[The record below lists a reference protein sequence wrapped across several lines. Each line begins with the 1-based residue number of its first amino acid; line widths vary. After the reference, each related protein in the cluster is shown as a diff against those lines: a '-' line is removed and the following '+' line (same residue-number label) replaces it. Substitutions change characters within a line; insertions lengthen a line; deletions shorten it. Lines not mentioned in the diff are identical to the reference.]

1 MEGIQGLILGHKLP
15 LLDSWTDSRRKLAQ
29 AYHERLAGLPLTL
42 PQVVHD
48 DHVFHLYVVRSKD
61 RDRLRDY
68 MRRAG
73 IETGLHY
80 PVPLHAQ
87 PALAR
92 FVADAQTFPVA
103 DRYAR
108 ECLSLPLF
116 VGMTEVQVE
125 QVCEAIRQFF
135 GSSS

>member
-1 MEGIQGLILGHKLP
+1 M
-15 LLDSWTDSRRKLAQ
+15 
-29 AYHERLAGLPLTL
+29 
-42 PQVVHD
+42 
-48 DHVFHLYVVRSKD
+48 RSKD

-92 FVADAQTFPVA
+92 FVTDGDSFPVA

-116 VGMTEVQVE
+116 VGMTEAQVDR
-125 QVCEAIRQFF
+125 VCETVKAFYR
-135 GSSS
+135 

>member
-1 MEGIQGLILGHKLP
+1 MEGLQGLILGHKLP
-15 LLDSWTDSRRKLAQ
+15 LLDGWTDSRRKLAQ
-29 AYHERLAGLPLTL
+29 AYHERLASLPLAL
-42 PQVVHD
+42 PQVVHN

-68 MRRAG
+68 MRRAE

-92 FVADAQTFPVA
+92 YVADTRSFPVA

-125 QVCEAIRQFF
+125 RVCEAIKQFF
-135 GSSS
+135 G

>member
-1 MEGIQGLILGHKLP
+1 
-15 LLDSWTDSRRKLAQ
+15 
-29 AYHERLAGLPLTL
+29 
-42 PQVVHD
+42 
-48 DHVFHLYVVRSKD
+48 
-61 RDRLRDY
+61 

-80 PVPLHAQ
+80 PVLLHAQ

-92 FVADAQTFPVA
+92 FVADAQSSPVA

-116 VGMTEVQVE
+116 VGMTEGQVNR
-125 QVCEAIRQFF
+125 VCETIRRFYP
-135 GSSS
+135 

>member
-1 MEGIQGLILGHKLP
+1 
-15 LLDSWTDSRRKLAQ
+15 
-29 AYHERLAGLPLTL
+29 
-42 PQVVHD
+42 
-48 DHVFHLYVVRSKD
+48 
-61 RDRLRDY
+61 

-92 FVADAQTFPVA
+92 FVADAQSFPVA

-116 VGMTEVQVE
+116 VGMTEAQVDR
-125 QVCEAIRQFF
+125 VCETIRRFY
-135 GSSS
+135 S